1 MEAMREAWTD
11 ERLDDLNHKV
21 DEGFQKVDKRIDRF
35 EGKVDIRFNRVDDRF
50 NRLEGEIDH
59 RFERL
64 EERLEQRF
72 DSLNRTLFL
81 FSGSM
86 IVALFGVIAAVA

>member
-1 MEAMREAWTD
+1 METMREAWTD
-11 ERLDDLNHKV
+11 DRLDDLNQKV
-21 DEGFQKVDKRIDRF
+21 DEGFRKVDKRFD
-35 EGKVDIRFNRVDDRF
+35 
-50 NRLEGEIDH
+50 RLEDEMDARFHRIDLK
-59 RFERL
+59 FERL
-64 EERLEQRF
+64 EERLEARF

>member
-11 ERLDDLNHKV
+11 HRLDDLNHKV
-21 DEGFQKVDKRIDRF
+21 DEGFKRVDKRFDRF
-35 EGKVDIRFNRVDDRF
+35 EDEVDTRFNRVDHRF

-64 EERLEQRF
+64 EERLERRF
-72 DSLNRTLFL
+72 DSLNRNLLL